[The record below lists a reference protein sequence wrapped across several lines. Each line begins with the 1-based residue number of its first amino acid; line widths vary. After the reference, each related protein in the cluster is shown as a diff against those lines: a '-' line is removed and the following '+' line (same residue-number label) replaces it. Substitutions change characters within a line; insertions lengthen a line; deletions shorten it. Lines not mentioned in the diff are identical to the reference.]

1 MYITHQTHMNFS
13 FIFWQNYFQLEV
25 YKLHACIKSFCP
37 LKSTT
42 YCIQM
47 QWLCIFK
54 SSWIQ
59 FDGEYLIWYKTAAQY
74 FVFVEAP
81 MFSFLSNFFFC
92 CIKSQTTL
100 IWVLWWILY
109 HAEFFFK
116 LIYRHRIHLSVA
128 LNESDFSTWRI
139 CGIIFRSEKSRYSW
153 RKYLSKLR
161 LTYRV
166 FV

>member
-1 MYITHQTHMNFS
+1 MNFS
-13 FIFWQNYFQLEV
+13 FIFCQNYFQLEV

-37 LKSTT
+37 LKSAT
-42 YCIQM
+42 YYIQM

-81 MFSFLSNFFFC
+81 MFSFLSHFFSVASSL
-92 CIKSQTTL
+92 KK
-100 IWVLWWILY
+100 IWVLWWISY

-116 LIYRHRIHLSVA
+116 LIYRHRIHLRV
-128 LNESDFSTWRI
+128 LHWVNLTFPLGEFVELFFGVKNR
-139 CGIIFRSEKSRYSW
+139 GIHCENI
-153 RKYLSKLR
+153 LSKPR

-166 FV
+166 FVRCIRKWNGW